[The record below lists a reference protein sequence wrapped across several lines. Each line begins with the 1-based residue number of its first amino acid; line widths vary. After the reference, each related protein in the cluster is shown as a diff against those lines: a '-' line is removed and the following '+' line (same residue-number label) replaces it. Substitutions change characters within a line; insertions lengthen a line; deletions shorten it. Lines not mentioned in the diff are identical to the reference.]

1 MSWSWLLPP
10 LRPCRRLPTRYFN
23 VTSGYFALRYVL
35 GGGDPRAP
43 TEIFAW
49 PERYPRGVA
58 ISAVAEDKGRDVS
71 MRVEQSG
78 SRVLIYPAAGV
89 AAGARV
95 SVTVRAK

>member
-1 MSWSWLLPP
+1 MVVAAADPACVLF
-10 LRPCRRLPTRYFN
+10 TRYFN

-49 PERYPRGVA
+49 PERYPRGVT
-58 ISAVAEDKGRDVS
+58 ISAVVEGEGRDVS

-95 SVTVRAK
+95 SVAIRHN

>member
-1 MSWSWLLPP
+1 MAAADPACVLF
-10 LRPCRRLPTRYFN
+10 TRYFN
-23 VTSGYFALRYVL
+23 VTSGYFALRYAL

-49 PERYPRGVA
+49 SERYPRGVA
-58 ISAVAEDKGRDVS
+58 ISAVAEDKKGRDFS

-95 SVTVRAK
+95 SVMVRPK

>member
-95 SVTVRAK
+95 SVTVRPK